1 MERHSH
7 KQKIKIIIKFK
18 KKDRMKKKKKEKKA
32 KKRGKKAEISFVDL
46 HKVIFRKKARPQVL
60 AHQRALSS

>member
-1 MERHSH
+1 
-7 KQKIKIIIKFK
+7 
-18 KKDRMKKKKKEKKA
+18 MKKKKKEKKA

-46 HKVIFRKKARPQVL
+46 HKVIFMKKARPQVL